1 MTENNVEP
9 TQPQSP
15 WYKKK
20 KIMIPLALLVFFVAI
35 ANSSSDSETESSAE
49 SAVSST
55 ADQSQAD
62 QSAQPEP
69 VVEEESE
76 YGIYPKDQKEFIDVI
91 VAAKTAI
98 EDAETDLQESVA
110 LRKRD
115 EDLCKILSS
124 NSAKNWVGV
133 IKTVGANG
141 EGKAYV
147 EIELADNVRV
157 KTWNNAF
164 SDLNDNTLIPTTAS
178 FFDRL
183 VALTEDAKV
192 IWSAKFLSEDDSC
205 LKKANLTDVFYGIDP
220 QFVVRFTDIKAG

>member
-1 MTENNVEP
+1 MTENNTEQTP
-9 TQPQSP
+9 PQSP

-20 KIMIPLALLVFFVAI
+20 KIVIPLAVLVFFIAI
-35 ANSSSDSETESSAE
+35 ANSGSDTETDPSTESSA
-49 SAVSST
+49 SST
-55 ADQSQAD
+55 SDQN
-62 QSAQPEP
+62 QSGESPQPEP
-69 VVEEESE
+69 AVEEESE
-76 YGIYPKDQKEFIDVI
+76 YGLYPKEQQEFIDVI
-91 VAAKTAI
+91 LAAKTAI

-115 EDLCKILSS
+115 ENLCKILSS

-147 EIELADNVRV
+147 EIQLADNVRV

-183 VALTEDAKV
+183 VALTEDTKI
-192 IWSAKFLSEDDSC
+192 IWSAKFLSDDDSC
-205 LKKANLTDVFYGIDP
+205 LKKANFTDVFYGIDP